1 MLKMKTLT
9 KNYLFKGSRIVSSR
23 MSRLVA
29 KGLAALLFCVLIGGN
44 VVGQSSD
51 QQLAKVRSWQKGPLT
66 WNDFKVVDQSIGA
79 EHSYLEFFLKT
90 EYNVRELDGVRLSK
104 REAVAYVNRA
114 LSWVDKACQTPA
126 ELRYNQVIFNLAEL
140 QRRRMQIEL
149 DSTNDVNTAYHM
161 RLLTHTVDSFC
172 RVTNYGYDTLE
183 VAIWDVEVRN
193 QMDAITPRMVE
204 LEAKK
209 NQMPKYYTTSR
220 FGMNMGPGMKIMGGQ
235 LRHYFRPSGGM
246 YMDFELGYWR
256 NIFSMGFYVGGG
268 KVKRDVVCVNSDN
281 DLFAGER
288 LSVLDLNINYGFAV
302 IDNPKI
308 RLTPFVGYGMNGFY
322 LNSNNEY
329 ESSIGPTD
337 GCWRAGLDFKY
348 HLFNDADFSEKSGS
362 QFLGSVN
369 AKVYM
374 TFDKMRQI
382 EGTPKGFTINVQL
395 GVGFMGQ
402 SNKVKTVKK

>member
-1 MLKMKTLT
+1 
-9 KNYLFKGSRIVSSR
+9 
-23 MSRLVA
+23 
-29 KGLAALLFCVLIGGN
+29 
-44 VVGQSSD
+44 
-51 QQLAKVRSWQKGPLT
+51 
-66 WNDFKVVDQSIGA
+66 
-79 EHSYLEFFLKT
+79 
-90 EYNVRELDGVRLSK
+90 
-104 REAVAYVNRA
+104 
-114 LSWVDKACQTPA
+114 
-126 ELRYNQVIFNLAEL
+126 
-140 QRRRMQIEL
+140 
-149 DSTNDVNTAYHM
+149 M

-183 VAIWDVEVRN
+183 VAIWDAEVRN

-235 LRHYFRPSGGM
+235 LRDYFRPSGGM

-268 KVKRDVVCVNSDN
+268 KTKRDVVCVNNDN
-281 DLFAGER
+281 DLFEGER

-302 IDNPKI
+302 IDNHKI
-308 RLTPFVGYGMNGFY
+308 RLTPFVGYGLNGFY
-322 LNSNNEY
+322 LNSNSES

>member
-1 MLKMKTLT
+1 
-9 KNYLFKGSRIVSSR
+9 
-23 MSRLVA
+23 
-29 KGLAALLFCVLIGGN
+29 
-44 VVGQSSD
+44 
-51 QQLAKVRSWQKGPLT
+51 
-66 WNDFKVVDQSIGA
+66 
-79 EHSYLEFFLKT
+79 
-90 EYNVRELDGVRLSK
+90 
-104 REAVAYVNRA
+104 
-114 LSWVDKACQTPA
+114 
-126 ELRYNQVIFNLAEL
+126 
-140 QRRRMQIEL
+140 
-149 DSTNDVNTAYHM
+149 
-161 RLLTHTVDSFC
+161 
-172 RVTNYGYDTLE
+172 
-183 VAIWDVEVRN
+183 
-193 QMDAITPRMVE
+193 
-204 LEAKK
+204 
-209 NQMPKYYTTSR
+209 
-220 FGMNMGPGMKIMGGQ
+220 MNMGPGMKIMGGQ
-235 LRHYFRPSGGM
+235 LRDYFRPSGGM

-308 RLTPFVGYGMNGFY
+308 RLTPFVGYGLNGFY
-322 LNSNNEY
+322 LNSNSES